1 MLNELKKPLENPR
14 GWYKIIIQTEM
25 RDRLRTLK
33 EDTRMTITRKMDGTT
48 LEIAV
53 EGKLDTMTSPELSE
67 EIEKGLLDGAEY
79 LLWDFSKLEYIS
91 SAGIRVLLAAAN
103 KLEDPDKMKVEN
115 SNEVVKM
122 AFILTGLG
130 DLLLDAY

>member
-1 MLNELKKPLENPR
+1 MKHSIPLENPDD
-14 GWYKIIIQTEM
+14 WYKIKPTEM
-25 RDRLRTLK
+25 RDRLTTTK

>member
-1 MLNELKKPLENPR
+1 
-14 GWYKIIIQTEM
+14 
-25 RDRLRTLK
+25 
-33 EDTRMTITRKMDGTT
+33 MTATRKMDGTT
-48 LEIAV
+48 LVIAV
-53 EGKLDTMTSPELSE
+53 EGKLDTMTSPELSAD
-67 EIEKGLLDGAEY
+67 IEKGLDGAEY
-79 LLWDFSKLEYIS
+79 LLWDFTKLEYIS

-103 KLEDPDKMKVEN
+103 KLEDPDKMKVEH

>member
-1 MLNELKKPLENPR
+1 MKHSIPLENPDD
-14 GWYKIIIQTEM
+14 WYKIKPTEM
-25 RDRLRTLK
+25 RDRLTTTK

-103 KLEDPDKMKVEN
+103 KLEDPDKMKVEH

>member
-1 MLNELKKPLENPR
+1 MKHSIPLENPDD
-14 GWYKIIIQTEM
+14 WYKIKPTEM
-25 RDRLRTLK
+25 RDRLTTTK

-48 LEIAV
+48 LVIAV
-53 EGKLDTMTSPELSE
+53 EGKLDTMTSPELSAD
-67 EIEKGLLDGAEY
+67 IEKGLDGAEY
-79 LLWDFSKLEYIS
+79 LLWDFTKLEYIS

-103 KLEDPDKMKVEN
+103 KLEDPDKMKVEH